1 MNKIVSILLICFF
14 AQVSYGQIFKDLQL
28 ANKYS
33 KDGECEKA
41 ITIYKKIDKSEGQ
54 LRSFYKYY
62 FECLLNEKKYN
73 EAILLARKMQ
83 NNNSS
88 PIYLCDIGIAQ
99 KEKGNALQANKTFKK
114 CLEKITKAKVND
126 VYTLARKWNS
136 IGEYDLAIKAYLKG
150 KEVFPNQEFD
160 FQLASAYRN
169 TGKTEKMI
177 ETYID
182 LVVKKSS
189 NKRNIQ
195 IILQNTLGR
204 TKTSDSYQLL
214 KEKLLVSIQQTNNID
229 LMEMLVWLLIE
240 TENYNLAFTY
250 TKAIEKQ
257 ITGDGT
263 KIFSLGQ
270 LAHENSQYDAA
281 IKCYQYLIVKKTIYA
296 VSSKILK
303 LIATSEKTLDQD
315 FSVTDLQNLKTKYQD
330 VFLEL
335 GENETTSYLLKEY
348 ANLNAYY
355 LQDLDLSKKILNKCI
370 EVTNK
375 GEIQAQC
382 KLMLAD
388 IYVVEDQKWDAILA
402 YSQIDNEYKQS
413 PIGAEAKFRRAKI
426 SYYQGDF
433 EWAQAQLNVLKAS
446 TSKLIANNAMELS
459 LLITDNLGLDTSETA
474 MKLFAKAELLE
485 QQNKWIECQN
495 VLDSLSLTFKNH
507 TLIDEV
513 IYKRATIFEK
523 QKKYLEASTEYDKII
538 QNFSFDIL
546 ADDAIYKR
554 AILLEEK
561 LDDKKLALELYEK
574 ILVDHPDSIYTVDA
588 RKKYRTLTEK

>member
-1 MNKIVSILLICFF
+1 MSN
-14 AQVSYGQIFKDLQL
+14 IFKSSIGRKIAMALSGIFLIVFLTQHFLINITSVFSEEIFNMLSHFMGNNPLVQFILQPIL
-28 ANKYS
+28 IGGVLFHFIMGFYLEIQNR
-33 KDGECEKA
+33 KA
-41 ITIYKKIDKSEGQ
+41 AEYE
-54 LRSFYKYY
+54 Y
-62 FECLLNEKKYN
+62 
-73 EAILLARKMQ
+73 
-83 NNNSS
+83 
-88 PIYLCDIGIAQ
+88 Q
-99 KEKGNALQANKTFKK
+99 KEKGNATQANKTFKK

-150 KEVFPNQEFD
+150 KEVFPKQEFG

-281 IKCYQYLIVKKTIYA
+281 IKCYQYLIAKKTIYA

-315 FSVTDLQNLKTKYQD
+315 FSATDLQNLKSKYS
-330 VFLEL
+330 FPKNRL
-335 GENETTSYLLKEY
+335 G
-348 ANLNAYY
+348 
-355 LQDLDLSKKILNKCI
+355 I
-370 EVTNK
+370 
-375 GEIQAQC
+375 
-382 KLMLAD
+382 
-388 IYVVEDQKWDAILA
+388 
-402 YSQIDNEYKQS
+402 
-413 PIGAEAKFRRAKI
+413 
-426 SYYQGDF
+426 
-433 EWAQAQLNVLKAS
+433 
-446 TSKLIANNAMELS
+446 
-459 LLITDNLGLDTSETA
+459 
-474 MKLFAKAELLE
+474 
-485 QQNKWIECQN
+485 
-495 VLDSLSLTFKNH
+495 
-507 TLIDEV
+507 
-513 IYKRATIFEK
+513 
-523 QKKYLEASTEYDKII
+523 
-538 QNFSFDIL
+538 
-546 ADDAIYKR
+546 
-554 AILLEEK
+554 
-561 LDDKKLALELYEK
+561 
-574 ILVDHPDSIYTVDA
+574 
-588 RKKYRTLTEK
+588 